1 MALFRAGRAGELS
14 AAKKGT
20 RMSPVSKERRKRLRD
35 DGANW
40 KLGIFYFCPQ
50 DPSFLIP
57 KRVGIGWSL
66 NFGSPWSLL
75 FFLVVIAVLV
85 WGVFF

>member
-1 MALFRAGRAGELS
+1 M
-14 AAKKGT
+14 
-20 RMSPVSKERRKRLRD
+20 
-35 DGANW
+35 
-40 KLGIFYFCPQ
+40 FYFCPR

-75 FFLVVIAVLV
+75 LLLVVAVLV